1 VIAARLGR
9 ALGAGRLFR
18 QGTMWTLDWKDGQG
32 RRRRQ
37 ALSRDLRIAER
48 MRIEIVHQR
57 DLEVAGLGTVEGQGR
72 SLAELK
78 GTYLSDLSTR
88 AVPKHVANTRA
99 RLNAILDVLPAQRV
113 RDLKPIEVIQ
123 HRAKRLAEGISHR
136 TANLQVDT
144 LRSMLGWAVKV
155 GLIAENPL
163 RNMPRLKENEA
174 TKRYQ
179 RRALTE
185 DEIEAFLAAARE
197 DDRRNA
203 LHRRRVPQEPF
214 WRSLLETGARYGEVI
229 RVSWADLD
237 VGKRLL
243 TLRAEN
249 TKTRKARVIP
259 MLDGLAEDL
268 DGLRENHITVLGRP
282 LRPSDRVFLSPEGCA
297 WPSHT
302 VNVTRILHR
311 LLEDA
316 GIDRLD
322 AQGKRVDV
330 HALRHSFASR
340 LARSGVP
347 ITHAQKL
354 LGHAT
359 IEMTAQTYV
368 HLDPEDLR
376 DAMRRIEVAGR
387 VRREIST
394 HSA

>member
-1 VIAARLGR
+1 MIARRLGR
-9 ALGAGRLFR
+9 ALSAGCLTRRGELWSVDYR
-18 QGTMWTLDWKDGQG
+18 DAQG

-37 ALSRDLRIAER
+37 ALSTDRRVAER
-48 MRIEIVHQR
+48 MRIEIIRQR

-78 GTYLSDLSTR
+78 DTYLEDLATR
-88 AVPKHVANTRA
+88 AVPKHVLNTRA
-99 RLNAILDVLPAQRV
+99 RLEAILDVLPAQRV
-113 RDLKPIEVIQ
+113 CDLKPIEVIQ
-123 HRAKRLAEGISHR
+123 HRARRLAEGISHR

-155 GLIAENPL
+155 GLIAESPL

-197 DDRRNA
+197 DDRRNSV
-203 LHRRRVPQEPF
+203 HRSRVPQEPF
-214 WRSLLETGARYGEVI
+214 WRTLLETGARYGEVI

-243 TLRAEN
+243 TLRAES
-249 TKTRKARVIP
+249 TKTRKTRVIP
-259 MLDGLAEDL
+259 LLEGLAEDL
-268 DGLRENHITVLGRP
+268 DGLRANHIAVLGRP

-297 WPSHT
+297 WPAHT

-322 AQGKRVDV
+322 AHGKRVDV

-340 LARSGVP
+340 LARRGVP
-347 ITHAQKL
+347 LAHAQRL
-354 LGHAT
+354 LGHST
-359 IEMTAQTYV
+359 VEMTARVYT
-368 HLDPEDLR
+368 HLEVDDLR
-376 DAMRRIEVAGR
+376 AAVRALGTTDAVARQLKNRAG
-387 VRREIST
+387 
-394 HSA
+394 